1 MVVRRHS
8 LGSSRINKRWPTA
21 EQAIPKDVLCTSS
34 RREGVSCGSF
44 KGKFASE
51 TWEPKVVLH
60 LNHCIGSIGVYHPV
74 FEQQR
79 GNVRGG
85 SWTAG
90 FFENQCGDRRV
101 ALIFGSPPEGKVHRK
116 HGNQSE
122 STPQR
127 QTLWNAKTHELTR
140 WYVAGNSPCHWAS
153 EAEIRNRL
161 IDVFKAS
168 QRVRVPIH
176 RGSTKSR
183 ALLRALLSAFP
194 VSNQRHD
201 AVVVQALECFLD
213 DALDMISVSAARA
226 CSNERHCD
234 GLIFS
239 LTGNCDCVFN
249 RVNN

>member
-1 MVVRRHS
+1 MWNAAI
-8 LGSSRINKRWPTA
+8 GSSRINKRWPTA

-51 TWEPKVVLH
+51 TWEPKIVLH
-60 LNHCIGSIGVYHPV
+60 LNLCIGSIGVYHPV

-140 WYVAGNSPCHWAS
+140 WYVAGNSPCHWAN

-161 IDVFKAS
+161 TG
-168 QRVRVPIH
+168 RVQGKSK
-176 RGSTKSR
+176 GSR
-183 ALLRALLSAFP
+183 
-194 VSNQRHD
+194 SNSSGQH
-201 AVVVQALECFLD
+201 Q
-213 DALDMISVSAARA
+213 IA
-226 CSNERHCD
+226 CSLARVVIRLSGIEPTSRRRRSPSTRV
-234 GLIFS
+234 FS
-239 LTGNCDCVFN
+239 
-249 RVNN
+249 R